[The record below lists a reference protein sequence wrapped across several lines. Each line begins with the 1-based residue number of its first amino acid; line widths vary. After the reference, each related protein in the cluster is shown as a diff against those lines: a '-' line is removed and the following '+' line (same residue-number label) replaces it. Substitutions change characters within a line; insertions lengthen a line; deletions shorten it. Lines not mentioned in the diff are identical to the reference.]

1 VKSAIGDRR
10 APQTLPSLTRR
21 VVTLPRSTKRHV
33 MLLAD
38 GVALPISAV
47 VAIWLVHPEL
57 LPTLPGW
64 VWVIPPVLGVS
75 GLGLT
80 GFYRSVVRFMG
91 FELVA
96 AAFKTLTLVAVLL
109 GVGIAAVEPWY
120 DALRASATFWL
131 LGMVYVVGSRLT
143 ARWFLHTRNAAGD
156 RVVIYGAGDAGA
168 HLVSALQGRGEFVP
182 VAFVDDNPALR
193 GAVIIGLEV
202 HPPQE
207 LPTLIEEFGVSR
219 VLLALPSV
227 SRRRRLEIINQ
238 LEQFPVHVQTM
249 PDTADLAA
257 GNAHVDDI
265 REVDITDLLGRDPVP
280 PNPKLLDACIRG
292 KSVMVT
298 GSGGSIGSELCVQI
312 AGLGPRRLVLMD
324 ISEAALYTID
334 QTLQDLAQR
343 KGLSV
348 EIVALIGSAH
358 HRERVREVLE
368 TYEVDT
374 VYHAAAYKH
383 VPLVEHNMI
392 EGVFNNVFGTLHT
405 AEAAIS
411 AGVKSFVLVSTDKA
425 VLPTNVMGATKRF
438 AELVLQGLNQRGS
451 ATTFSMVRFGNVLAS
466 SGSVVPLFREQIRN
480 GGPVTVT
487 HPEIFRY
494 FMTIPEA
501 ASLVIQAGSMGTGGD
516 VFVLDMGKPVRI
528 RDLAEKMI
536 HLMGLTVRDEAQP
549 DGDIEIRYTG
559 LRPAEK
565 LYEEL
570 LIGNNVAGT
579 EHRSI
584 MRAEEDFLPWDE
596 LKPLLDHLWSGCQRL
611 DCYKVR
617 EVLLKAVAGYSP
629 TKEVED
635 LVWRQRNTGTRVS
648 VGAKVTALEPRRVAP
663 QAERPY

>member
-1 VKSAIGDRR
+1 MVVER
-10 APQTLPSLTRR
+10 LP
-21 VVTLPRSTKRHV
+21 
-33 MLLAD
+33 A
-38 GVALPISAV
+38 
-47 VAIWLVHPEL
+47 
-57 LPTLPGW
+57 W
-64 VWVIPPVLGVS
+64 VWVIPLVVGLS
-75 GLGLT
+75 GLRFSGA
-80 GFYRSVVRFMG
+80 YRSVVRFMG
-91 FELVA
+91 FELVV
-96 AAFKTLTLVAVLL
+96 AAFRTLTLAAGALVAAIAWVDNWPDAIR
-109 GVGIAAVEPWY
+109 VGAI
-120 DALRASATFWL
+120 FWL
-131 LGMVYVVGSRLT
+131 LGMVYVVGGRLT
-143 ARWFLHTRNAAGD
+143 VRWFLQARNVTGD

-168 HLVSALQGRGEFVP
+168 HLVTALRGRGDFVP
-182 VAFVDDNPALR
+182 VAFIDDNPALHR
-193 GAVIIGLEV
+193 SVINGLEV
-202 HPPQE
+202 CAPRE
-207 LPTLIEEFGVSR
+207 LSTLIDEFGVSR
-219 VLLALPSV
+219 ALLALPSV

-249 PDTADLAA
+249 PDTVDLAA

-265 REVDITDLLGRDPVP
+265 REVDITDLLGRDTVP

-298 GSGGSIGSELCVQI
+298 GAGGSIGSELCRQI
-312 AGLGPRRLVLMD
+312 LQLGPRRLVLMD

-334 QTLQDLAQR
+334 QALQDLAQR
-343 KGLSV
+343 QGL
-348 EIVALIGSAH
+348 EIEVVALIGSAH

-368 TYEVDT
+368 TYTVDT

-392 EGVFNNVFGTLHT
+392 EGVHNNVFGTLHT
-405 AEAAIS
+405 AEAAIA

-438 AELVLQGLNQRGS
+438 SELVLQGLNQRGS
-451 ATTFSMVRFGNVLAS
+451 STTFSMVRFGNVLAS

-501 ASLVIQAGSMGTGGD
+501 ASLVLQAGSMGTGGD

-536 HLMGLTVRDEAQP
+536 HLMGLTVRDEEHP
-549 DGDIEIRYTG
+549 DGDIEVRYTG

-579 EHRSI
+579 DHRSI
-584 MRAEEDFLPWDE
+584 LRAEEDFLQWDE
-596 LKPLLDHLWSGCQRL
+596 LKPLLDHLWSACQRL
-611 DCYKVR
+611 DCIKAR
-617 EVLLKAVAGYSP
+617 EILLRAVDGYSP

-635 LVWRQRNTGTRVS
+635 LVWRQRNTGTRVAL
-648 VGAKVTALEPRRVAP
+648 GGKVTPLEPRRGGA
-663 QAERPY
+663 QGERPH

>member
-1 VKSAIGDRR
+1 MRRR
-10 APQTLPSLTRR
+10 ALS
-21 VVTLPRSTKRHV
+21 S
-33 MLLAD
+33 
-38 GVALPISAV
+38 
-47 VAIWLVHPEL
+47 
-57 LPTLPGW
+57 
-64 VWVIPPVLGVS
+64 
-75 GLGLT
+75 
-80 GFYRSVVRFMG
+80 
-91 FELVA
+91 
-96 AAFKTLTLVAVLL
+96 
-109 GVGIAAVEPWY
+109 
-120 DALRASATFWL
+120 
-131 LGMVYVVGSRLT
+131 
-143 ARWFLHTRNAAGD
+143 
-156 RVVIYGAGDAGA
+156 
-168 HLVSALQGRGEFVP
+168 
-182 VAFVDDNPALR
+182 
-193 GAVIIGLEV
+193 
-202 HPPQE
+202 
-207 LPTLIEEFGVSR
+207 LIEEFGVTR
-219 VLLALPSV
+219 VLLALPS
-227 SRRRRLEIINQ
+227 SRAAGASRSSISSSNFR
-238 LEQFPVHVQTM
+238 VHVQTM

-257 GNAHVDDI
+257 GNARVDDI

-298 GSGGSIGSELCVQI
+298 GAGGSIGSELCLQI
-312 AGLGPRRLVLMD
+312 ARLGPKRLVLLD

-334 QTLQDLAQR
+334 QALQDLAHR
-343 KGLSV
+343 NELDV

-368 TYEVDT
+368 TYAVDT

-392 EGVFNNVFGTLHT
+392 EGVHNNVFGTLHT
-405 AEAAIS
+405 AEAAIA

-487 HPEIFRY
+487 HPEIYRY

-536 HLMGLTVRDEAQP
+536 HLMGLTVRDETHP

-570 LIGNNVAGT
+570 LIGNNVSGT

-584 MRAEEDFLPWDE
+584 MRAEEDFLPWEE
-596 LKPLLDHLWSGCQRL
+596 LKPLLDQLWTACQRL
-611 DCYKVR
+611 DCTEGAR
-617 EVLLKAVAGYSP
+617 GAAARSRGLFADEGGRGPRLAAAQRRARA
-629 TKEVED
+629 
-635 LVWRQRNTGTRVS
+635 WRQRQGHAAR
-648 VGAKVTALEPRRVAP
+648 AAARRPRRPAALRSDRAGTVTRLA
-663 QAERPY
+663 R

>member
-1 VKSAIGDRR
+1 LDEQSTWLVDSPLARLARAI
-10 APQTLPSLTRR
+10 
-21 VVTLPRSTKRHV
+21 VTMPRSQKRLV

-38 GVALPISAV
+38 AFVLPTSLLA
-47 VAIWLVHPEL
+47 AAWLVSPRVVSV
-57 LPTLPGW
+57 LPVW
-64 VWVIPPVLGVS
+64 VWVVPLFVGLS
-75 GLGLT
+75 ALGLS
-80 GFYRSVVRFMG
+80 GAYRSVVRFMG
-91 FELVA
+91 FELVVT
-96 AAFKTLTLVAVLL
+96 AFRALTLAALALVLAIVAVDNW
-109 GVGIAAVEPWY
+109 P
-120 DALRASATFWL
+120 DALRVSATFWL
-131 LGMVYVVGSRLT
+131 LGMVYVVGGRLT
-143 ARWFLHTRNAAGD
+143 VRWFLQARHATGD

-168 HLVSALQGRGEFVP
+168 HLVTALRGRGEFVP
-182 VAFVDDNPALR
+182 IAFVDDNSTLHR
-193 GAVIIGLEV
+193 SVINDLEV
-202 HPPQE
+202 RAPHDLPNLIDE
-207 LPTLIEEFGVSR
+207 LGVSR

-238 LEQFPVHVQTM
+238 LERLPVHVQTM
-249 PDTADLAA
+249 PDTGDLAA
-257 GNAHVDDI
+257 GNARVDDI

-298 GSGGSIGSELCVQI
+298 GAGGSIGSELCRQI
-312 AGLGPRRLVLMD
+312 AQLGPKRLVLMD

-334 QTLQDLAQR
+334 QSLQDLAQR
-343 KGLSV
+343 NALEV
-348 EIVALIGSAH
+348 EVVALIGSAH

-368 TYEVDT
+368 TYAVDT

-392 EGVFNNVFGTLHT
+392 EGVHNNVFGTLHT
-405 AEAAIS
+405 AEAAIA

-438 AELVLQGLNQRGS
+438 SELVLQGLNQRGAS
-451 ATTFSMVRFGNVLAS
+451 TTFSMVRFGNVLAS

-501 ASLVIQAGSMGTGGD
+501 ASLVLQAGSMGTGGD

-536 HLMGLTVRDEAQP
+536 HLMGLTVRDDDHP
-549 DGDIEIRYTG
+549 DGDIEVRYTG

-570 LIGNNVAGT
+570 LIGNNVSGT
-579 EHRSI
+579 DHRSI

-596 LKPLLDHLWSGCQRL
+596 VKPLLEQLWSACQRL
-611 DCYKVR
+611 DCNKAR
-617 EVLLKAVAGYSP
+617 EVLLRAVVGYSP

-635 LVWRQRNTGTRVS
+635 LVWRQRNVGTRAVL
-648 VGAKVTALEPRRVAP
+648 GAKVTPLEPRRAAP
-663 QAERPY
+663 QVERPH

>member
-1 VKSAIGDRR
+1 MI
-10 APQTLPSLTRR
+10 
-21 VVTLPRSTKRHV
+21 

-38 GVALPISAV
+38 AVALPASLLAAAWLISPTIIGV
-47 VAIWLVHPEL
+47 LPPWIWLIALVVGL
-57 LPTLPGW
+57 
-64 VWVIPPVLGVS
+64 S
-75 GLGLT
+75 GLRFSGA
-80 GFYRSVVRFMG
+80 YRSVVRFMG
-91 FELVA
+91 FELVV
-96 AAFKTLTLVAVLL
+96 AAFQALTLAATVLL
-109 GVGIAAVEPWY
+109 LAVAWVDNWP
-120 DALRASATFWL
+120 DGLRLSATFWL
-131 LGMVYVVGSRLT
+131 LGMVYVVGGRLT
-143 ARWFLHTRNAAGD
+143 VRWFLQARNVTGD
-156 RVVIYGAGDAGA
+156 RVGIYGAGDAGV
-168 HLVSALQGRGEFVP
+168 HLAAALRGRGDFMP
-182 VAFVDDNPALR
+182 VAFIDDNPALHR
-193 GAVIIGLEV
+193 SVINGLEV
-202 HPPQE
+202 YAPRDLSDLIDE
-207 LPTLIEEFGVSR
+207 LGVSR

-249 PDTADLAA
+249 PDTIDLAA
-257 GNAHVDDI
+257 GNARVDDI

-292 KSVMVT
+292 RSVMVT
-298 GSGGSIGSELCVQI
+298 GAGGSIGSELCRQI
-312 AGLGPRRLVLMD
+312 LQLGPKRLILLD
-324 ISEAALYTID
+324 LSEAALYTID
-334 QTLQDLAQR
+334 QALQDLAQR
-343 KGLSV
+343 KSLAIEV
-348 EIVALIGSAH
+348 VALIGSAH
-358 HRERVREVLE
+358 HRDRIREVLE
-368 TYEVDT
+368 TYAVDT

-392 EGVFNNVFGTLHT
+392 EGIHNNVFGTLHT
-405 AEAAIS
+405 AEAAIA

-438 AELVLQGLNQRGS
+438 SELVLQALNQRGS

-501 ASLVIQAGSMGTGGD
+501 ASLVLQAGSMGTGGD

-528 RDLAEKMI
+528 RDLAEKMV
-536 HLMGLTVRDEAQP
+536 HLMGFTVRDDDHP

-570 LIGNNVAGT
+570 LIGNNVSGT

-584 MRAEEDFLPWDE
+584 MRAEEDFLPWE
-596 LKPLLDHLWSGCQRL
+596 EAKPLLDQLWAACQKL
-611 DCYKVR
+611 DCTKGR
-617 EVLLKAVAGYSP
+617 EVLLRAVVGYSP

-635 LVWRQRNTGTRVS
+635 LVWRQRNAGTRVAL
-648 VGAKVTALEPRRVAP
+648 GGKVTPLEPRRAAP
-663 QAERPY
+663 QSDRQH

>member
-1 VKSAIGDRR
+1 MTDAPAPETAIPRLVQR
-10 APQTLPSLTRR
+10 I
-21 VVTLPRSTKRHV
+21 VTLPRTTKRFV
-33 MLLAD
+33 MIAADAIMLPASLAIALWLIRPGTLSVLPPWAWLMPLGL
-38 GVALPISAV
+38 GVA
-47 VAIWLVHPEL
+47 
-57 LPTLPGW
+57 
-64 VWVIPPVLGVS
+64 
-75 GLGLT
+75 GLGLA

-96 AAFKTLTLVAVLL
+96 AAFKTLTAVAVAL
-109 GVGIAAVEPWY
+109 GLAIGWADAWADAARVGAA
-120 DALRASATFWL
+120 FWL

-143 ARWFLHTRNAAGD
+143 ARWLLQTRSAAGD

-168 HLVSALQGRGEFVP
+168 HLVSALQGRGDFVP
-182 VAFVDDNPALR
+182 LAFVDDRPTLR
-193 GAVIIGLEV
+193 GAVINGLQV
-202 HPPQE
+202 HAPHD
-207 LPTLIEEFGVSR
+207 LAGLIEEFGISR
-219 VLLALPSV
+219 VLLALPSIT
-227 SRRRRLEIINQ
+227 RRRRIEIINH

-257 GNAHVDDI
+257 GNARVDDI

-292 KSVMVT
+292 KSVMIT
-298 GSGGSIGSELCVQI
+298 GAGGSIGSELCLQI
-312 AGLGPRRLVLMD
+312 ASLAPKRLVLLD
-324 ISEAALYTID
+324 ISEAALYSID

-343 KGLSV
+343 KSLSV

-358 HRERVREVLE
+358 HQNRMREVLE
-368 TYEVDT
+368 TYAVET

-392 EGVFNNVFGTLHT
+392 EGVHNNVFGTLHT
-405 AEAAIS
+405 AEAAIA
-411 AGVKSFVLVSTDKA
+411 AGVKSFVLISTDKA

-438 AELVLQGLNQRGS
+438 AELVLQGLNQRS
-451 ATTFSMVRFGNVLAS
+451 SSTVFSMVRFGNVLAS

-516 VFVLDMGKPVRI
+516 VFVLDMGQPVRI

-536 HLMGLTVRDEAQP
+536 HLMGLTIRDDDHP
-549 DGDIEIRYTG
+549 DGDIEIHYMG

-579 EHRSI
+579 DHPRI
-584 MRAEEDFLPWDE
+584 MRAEEECLPWEE
-596 LKPLLDHLWSGCQRL
+596 LKPLVDQLWLACQRL
-611 DCYKVR
+611 DCARAR
-617 EVLLKAVAGYSP
+617 EVLLHAMIGYTP

-635 LVWRQRNTGTRVS
+635 LVWRQRNSGTRAT
-648 VGAKVTALEPRRVAP
+648 VGGNVTQLEPRRVVP
-663 QAERPY
+663 LVERPH